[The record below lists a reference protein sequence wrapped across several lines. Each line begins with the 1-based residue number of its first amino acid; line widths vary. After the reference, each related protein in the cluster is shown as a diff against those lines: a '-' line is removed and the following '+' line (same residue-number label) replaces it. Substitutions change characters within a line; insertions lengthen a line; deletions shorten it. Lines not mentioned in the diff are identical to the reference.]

1 MRSRRACG
9 SLSLPASL
17 VLAALVAMAC
27 PCLAG
32 VDIWTSGGPDGGAV
46 TSLAA
51 DPHDPLTVYATTF
64 VPATFFQGAYKT
76 TNGGV
81 LWTPLGGLNAV
92 GYVELIAVDPTNSS
106 TLWADVSVLSAGS
119 LRSQIFRSPDAGST
133 WRLVADLQ
141 SLAKPFGVSA
151 KEIVVDPTNSSIVYV
166 GTSGGIFKT
175 SDGGTTWGRVTN
187 GIPKSCYTLGGTL
200 ICSEAMIRYLAIDP
214 NDPATLYVVPLL
226 VDYPD
231 QVYVTHDAA
240 ANWQLLVALPDRST
254 WWTGLVVDRSSG
266 LFLLNGSVVDT
277 VWGGSPPAPIYTSEN
292 QNSTLALDASGNDLY
307 LLTSIG
313 GGEDTVSFA
322 KRSTDGG
329 RNWSSFLSLF
339 PFAGGPVDRCV
350 VSSDSRRLHA
360 GRSVSYAPHDGG
372 VFDLE
377 VASPWRREDDL
388 LVPIVLDVD
397 TGAAHYTTEL
407 TLTNDTPAPQP
418 LELVYTASIGAQ
430 AGSGT
435 VTHLL
440 GAGEQFRV
448 PDAIGLLRSKG
459 LPIPVPAERPSEGG
473 SLLVRTP
480 GRTEGRVGV
489 LARTGSGT
497 TSPLPVGRAGLAF
510 GSLATTPGHPR
521 FTVWGLR
528 SDAKD
533 RSNLAVV
540 SDSGQALEYTITVFS
555 GAGDGRSVVVR
566 NRATLPPWGWTQVNS
581 GELLDATGIAN
592 GWAVVETSSPM
603 GQITGYGVINDR
615 VTNDG
620 SFLFPSF
627 TSSSGEIIPVVVE
640 SAAFRSEIF
649 ISNPEAK
656 DVRVL
661 LSGDAVYTDIV
672 VPARTQLIIP
682 EIVDFLRRQTGK
694 VGPPGPTYAFALAF
708 WTRFDSDPYGTPA
721 VHMGVRTAA
730 PAGTAG
736 GSFGL
741 CMPGMEL
748 IRSATDRAY
757 VYGLVADEANR
768 SNVAVVF
775 AWQTAAQSVTLRLQV
790 HDGDA
795 GGAAKGEPLT
805 VEFTDTGWKQFDGI
819 LKSAGVRNG
828 WVEITRVSGDGW
840 WGAYGV
846 INDGGNPGER
856 TGDGAYVPM
865 VVAR

>member
-1 MRSRRACG
+1 MRTAKRTIRLESKTLR
-9 SLSLPASL
+9 SFSLPASL
-17 VLAALVAMAC
+17 VLAALVATAS
-27 PCLAG
+27 PSFAG
-32 VDIWTSGGPDGGAV
+32 LDVWTSGGPDGGPV

-51 DPHDPLTVYATTF
+51 DPRDPLVVYATT
-64 VPATFFQGAYKT
+64 FQGAYKT
-76 TNGGV
+76 TDGGAS
-81 LWTPLGGLNAV
+81 WTPLAGLNVFGDA
-92 GYVELIAVDPTNSS
+92 GLLAVDPTNSF
-106 TLWADVSVLSAGS
+106 TLWADVSVLSGGS
-119 LRSQIFRSPDAGST
+119 LRSRIFRSPDAGST

-141 SLAKPFGVSA
+141 SLANTFVSA

-166 GTSGGIFKT
+166 GTTGGIFKT
-175 SDGGTTWGRVTN
+175 ADGGMTWGRVTN
-187 GIPKSCYTLGGTL
+187 GIPKSCYTLSGTL
-200 ICSEAMIRYLAIDP
+200 ICSEASIRYLAIDP

-226 VDYPD
+226 VGTPD
-231 QVYVTHDAA
+231 QVFVTHDAA
-240 ANWQLLVALPDRST
+240 ASWQLLVALPDRST
-254 WWTGLVVDRSSG
+254 WWTGLVVDRSSR

-277 VWGGSPPAPIYTSEN
+277 VWGGSPPAPICTSEN

-307 LLTSIG
+307 LLTTIG
-313 GGEDTVSFA
+313 GGWLV

-329 RNWSSFLSLF
+329 RNWSSIRGLLQLA
-339 PFAGGPVDRCV
+339 PNVDRLV
-350 VSSDSRRLHA
+350 ISSDGRFLHA
-360 GRSVSYAPHDGG
+360 GMSQYDGG

-377 VASPWRREDDL
+377 VVSPPRRDDDL
-388 LVPIVLDVD
+388 LVPIVLDV
-397 TGAAHYTTEL
+397 AAGTARYTTEL

-418 LELVYTASIGAQ
+418 LELTYTASIGAR
-430 AGSGT
+430 AGSGS
-435 VTHLL
+435 VTHVL
-440 GAGEQFRV
+440 GAGEQFRI
-448 PDAIGLLRSKG
+448 PDAIGFLKSKG
-459 LPIPVPAERPSEGG
+459 LPIPVPGDFPAEGG
-473 SLLVRTP
+473 SLLIRTP

-489 LARTGSGT
+489 LARTGSAT
-497 TSPLPVGRAGLAF
+497 VAPLPVGRAGLAY
-510 GSLATTPGHPR
+510 GSTTTTPGHPR

-540 SDSGQALEYTITVFS
+540 NDSGEDLRYTITVFS
-555 GAGDGRSVVVR
+555 GSGDGRSVVVR
-566 NRATLPPWGWTQVNS
+566 DLATLPPWGWAQVNS
-581 GELLDATGIAN
+581 DELLDANGISN
-592 GWAVVETSSPM
+592 GWAVVETPSPA

-627 TSSSGEIIPVVVE
+627 TASSGEIIPAVVE
-640 SAAFRSEIF
+640 STAFRSEIF

-730 PAGTAG
+730 PATTAG

-795 GGAAKGEPLT
+795 GGAAKGELLT

-828 WVEITRVSGDGW
+828 WVEITHVSGDGW